1 MTTKEYSDWKG
12 CWAIL
17 WRSILFIPY
26 MLAVF
31 VGVGGVWLSRWL
43 LPVCGATFFYL
54 QQWWAAGVAFAL
66 WSLAVWA
73 YRRFRLSRFF
83 EAPPSLL

>member
-1 MTTKEYSDWKG
+1 MNTKAHSDWKG

-17 WRSILFIPY
+17 WRSLIFIPY

-43 LPVCGATFFYL
+43 LPVSGAVFLYQ
-54 QQWWAAGVAFAL
+54 QQWGEAGVAFAVWL
-66 WSLAVWA
+66 LALWA
-73 YRRFRLSRFF
+73 YGRFRLVRFF
-83 EAPPSLL
+83 ESPPSFL